1 MLQDQGLPLK
11 AGASAICIWRS
22 WGKGLVGTSGE
33 KLCVCV
39 GVFVCMCVVLRGK
52 GLDLTAE
59 ASK

>member
-39 GVFVCMCVVLRGK
+39 GVFVCMCVWCWLSGFLPTV
-52 GLDLTAE
+52 T
-59 ASK
+59 S